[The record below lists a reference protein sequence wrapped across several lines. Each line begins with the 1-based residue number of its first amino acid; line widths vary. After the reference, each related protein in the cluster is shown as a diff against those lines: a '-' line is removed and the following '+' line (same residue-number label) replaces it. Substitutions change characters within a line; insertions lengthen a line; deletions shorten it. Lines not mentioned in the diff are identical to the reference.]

1 MIILTIIKITTMT
14 INQLKERT
22 GLYENKRLVKVYIQ
36 FDQLLKELA
45 KKEIPIPI
53 IDTINQAI
61 IEVNNSSLSEN
72 KWRRFI
78 RKNKRIFRD

>member
-1 MIILTIIKITTMT
+1 MT